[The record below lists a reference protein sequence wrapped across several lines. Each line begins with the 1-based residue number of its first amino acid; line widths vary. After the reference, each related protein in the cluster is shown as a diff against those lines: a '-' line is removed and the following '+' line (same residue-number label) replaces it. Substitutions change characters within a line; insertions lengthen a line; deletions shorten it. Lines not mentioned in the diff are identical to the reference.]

1 MSSFFLT
8 PKKGTVVWRPL
19 SESKTPQRIHQTKT
33 LQDGYTASGPRLT
46 AYYWLH
52 HWTYRMLIFLHLPV
66 LPDHNK
72 FLRFRYKDITYEFTV
87 LPFGLS
93 TAPRVFTRIV
103 KALGAH
109 LHGQEITTFMY
120 LDDWLV
126 VG

>member
-1 MSSFFLT
+1 MFLSNT
-8 PKKGTVVWRPL
+8 GEGHRCL
-19 SESKTPQRIHQTKT
+19 ANDSESRTAQQIHQAKT
-33 LQDGYTASGPRLT
+33 LQDGHTAGGPRLPT
-46 AYYWLH
+46 DSIMGCI
-52 HWTYRMLIFLHLPV
+52 TGPTGRLPPCTV
-66 LPDHNK
+66 LPDHYK